1 MIVNYRSKIC
11 KGNTIANKRLVYQG
25 LAGMLFTLQYY
36 SFCTI
41 TWIEYVV
48 IALNCQNRLQQ
59 WRCNKRLKL
68 VTLTYLSTHSVNYE
82 IMYLHVY
89 LLNPCNNDW
98 NEKIHISHKRL
109 KYIQNYSN
117 YFILYLLTKNP
128 PKKPKVKK
136 LVRPIPTSKCL
147 ELLHQCVGVFTILQ
161 YYMHST

>member
-25 LAGMLFTLQYY
+25 LAGILFTLYY
-36 SFCTI
+36 YLFRI
-41 TWIEYVV
+41 LQNGVV
-48 IALNCQNRLQQ
+48 IALNLQQ

-161 YYMHST
+161 YYMHSP